1 MRFNLNGAR
10 RAFTLIEL
18 LVVIA
23 IIAILAGLLLPALAK
38 AKAKAQ
44 RISCLNNCKQMGLG
58 SQMYAD
64 DDSKG
69 RLTGSLATTAANLRD
84 DDDLNWLN
92 GFAGNGTP
100 YIKGLKSFVCPSTRN
115 AVNESIKTPV
125 VVNGQIW
132 LLLAHLYDNAL
143 SKDATN
149 GHSYEMFSSPRG
161 DFASRR
167 TLSSVLSQVNQK
179 APFQNIK
186 PGPSQIFLLMDCM
199 DDPANGN
206 QPTATTAHGPSGVNV
221 VFADGHAEWISGN
234 KWKARYQLSEDANP

>member
-1 MRFNLNGAR
+1 MKFNSEEGK

-38 AKAKAQ
+38 AKSKAQ
-44 RISCLNNCKQMGLG
+44 RIACLNNCKQMGLG

-69 RLTGSLATTAANLRD
+69 RLTGSLATTAPNLRD

-92 GFAGNGTP
+92 GFAGNGTA

-115 AVNESIKTPV
+115 GVDENVKTPV
-125 VVNGQIW
+125 LVNGQIW
-132 LLLAHLYDNAL
+132 LLLAHLYDNAV

-167 TLSSVLSQVNQK
+167 TLNSVLAQVNRN
-179 APFQNIK
+179 PPSQNVK

-199 DDPANGN
+199 DDPAEGN
-206 QPTATTAHGPSGVNV
+206 RPTANTAHGPIGVNV
-221 VFADGHAEWISGN
+221 AFADGHAEWIPTN
-234 KWKARYQLSEDANP
+234 KWVARYQLSEDAIP